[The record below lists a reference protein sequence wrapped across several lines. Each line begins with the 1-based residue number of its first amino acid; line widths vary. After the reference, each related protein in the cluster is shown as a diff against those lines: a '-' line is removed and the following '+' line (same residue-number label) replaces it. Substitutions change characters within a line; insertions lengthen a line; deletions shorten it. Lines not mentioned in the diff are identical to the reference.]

1 MKKFSKSCLFC
12 LAVINLP
19 SNLPAQEVA
28 RPRVVN
34 ENEIPQ
40 NAAGMVDQEESEF
53 YQLAINLYAE
63 AIKQQ
68 DPQLAKDLLLRT
80 EQRLVDFVNRY
91 KQANNTPM
99 ALYHLA
105 DVYKR
110 LDNQR
115 GMLDTYA
122 ELVQRFPRHAYASYG
137 AYYLGLSAMAQED
150 WQDAVRRLDFVLREN
165 AVPELVNDVTYR
177 LGYSYLRMNRKG
189 DAYRCFDKLARN
201 EQLLKDNAPLALLA
215 LTMTANMDQQEKR
228 FDLAVERLQKALAI
242 TQKSGAAADKK
253 QAAALKSTL
262 ASLYQKLNKPKQAL
276 ELYGELAVD
285 GSDAQMAASARMQAA
300 ALYFN
305 DKQYQKV
312 VDLLGAQKIDSDNA
326 EVDLSVL
333 SMLAKAYAKL
343 GKEKQAQEIYEK
355 ITIKQPVGSEGH
367 FAASYAVQ
375 QLKLKNKDK
384 DFLAAN
390 ARFLDQYN
398 NRRADSSLVQEA
410 WLQRALRLEQEKRDN
425 DAMAAWN
432 MVRAER
438 LSNEHRPLV
447 YLRRAALLSRLGDRA
462 KAIKDFEAFLDLPH
476 DNNDKTTQNLVA
488 GALLGRAQAYQ
499 AQGQL
504 ERAMQDFEQVTLRFG
519 ELPVAQD
526 AWMKCA
532 DLLSQLNRQNDA
544 EKKYSE
550 YIKKF
555 PKGRPQLLAR
565 AHHMVGKSLYDNS
578 KYAEAIK
585 HLEES
590 IVLHPERFYESGAK
604 HLVLCYIKA
613 NDFANARKTFDELEQ
628 RFPNSVRELPP
639 AIASSIGLDCFNNKN
654 FADANKYLSKV
665 ADEKN
670 PLATKKELWRKLAT
684 ARMLVAD
691 HQAALKALNFFI
703 AAEENNTRKIEALV
717 DRAHMQRKLKQNQQ
731 AMDSIKEALRFDLQ
745 GPAQAKVY
753 MERGEIYAAMNDLD
767 KAADDFNRTAQLF
780 TDDKQL
786 RPLALSRCVE
796 VLRQAGKNSDAD
808 QFAAD
813 LKKEFPDWKK
823 E

>member
-1 MKKFSKSCLFC
+1 MKKLSKSCLFC
-12 LAVINLP
+12 LAL
-19 SNLPAQEVA
+19 SQLPATLQAQEME

-34 ENEIPQ
+34 ENELPP
-40 NAAGMVDQEESEF
+40 NVEGLVDRDETEF

-63 AIKQQ
+63 ATKQQ
-68 DPQLAKDLLLRT
+68 DPQLRKDLLLRT
-80 EQRLVDFVNRY
+80 EQRLLDFIERY
-91 KQANNTPM
+91 KQGTNTPL

-110 LDNQR
+110 MDNQR
-115 GMLDTYA
+115 GMLDCYA
-122 ELVQRFPRHAYASYG
+122 ELVKRFPRHAYASYA
-137 AYYLGLSAMAQED
+137 AYYLGLSAMGQEE
-150 WQDAVRRLDFVLREN
+150 WAESVRRFDFVLREN

-177 LGYSYLRMNRKG
+177 MGYSYLRMNRKG

-215 LTMTANMDQQEKR
+215 LTMTANIDQQEKR
-228 FDLAVERLQKALAI
+228 FDLAVDRLQKALQL
-242 TQKSGAAADKK
+242 TQKAAAPADKK
-253 QAAALKSTL
+253 QQSAIKSTL
-262 ASLYQKLNKPKQAL
+262 ASLYQKMEKPKEAL
-276 ELYGELAVD
+276 ALYGELAID
-285 GSDAQMAASARMQAA
+285 GSDAQMAATARMQAA
-300 ALYFN
+300 SLYFKE
-305 DKQYQKV
+305 KQYQKV
-312 VDLLGAQKIDSDNA
+312 VDMLGGQQIESENA
-326 EVDLSVL
+326 ELNLSVL

-343 GKEKQAQEIYEK
+343 GREKQALEIYEK
-355 ITIKQPVGSEGH
+355 ITIKQPAGSEGH

-390 ARFLDQYN
+390 ARFLDLYN
-398 NRRADSSLVQEA
+398 TKRAESPLVQEA
-410 WLQRALRLEQEKRDN
+410 WLQRALRLEQDKRDN
-425 DAMAAWN
+425 DAMGAWS

-438 LSNEHRPLV
+438 LAEQHRPLV

-462 KAIKDFEAFLDLPH
+462 KAIKDFDAFLDLPQ
-476 DNNDKTTQNLVA
+476 DNNDKSTQNLVA

-504 ERAMQDFEQVTLRFG
+504 DRAMQDFEQVTLRFAD
-519 ELPVAQD
+519 LPVAED

-544 EKKYSE
+544 EKKYAE

-565 AHHMVGKSLYDNS
+565 AHHMCGKSLYDNS

-590 IVLHPERFYESGAK
+590 VVLHPERFYESGAK
-604 HLVLCYIKA
+604 HLVLCYIKV
-613 NDFANARKTFDELEQ
+613 NDFDNARKTFDELEQ

-639 AIASSIGLDCFNNKN
+639 AIASSIGLDCFNSKK

-670 PLATKKELWRKLAT
+670 PLTTKKELWRKLAT
-684 ARMLVAD
+684 ARMLIAD
-691 HQAALKALNFFI
+691 HEGALKALNFFI
-703 AAEENNTRKIEALV
+703 SAEENNTRKIEALV
-717 DRAHMQRKLKQNQQ
+717 DRAQMQRKLKQNEQ
-731 AMDSIKEALRFDLQ
+731 AMESIKEALRFDLQ

-753 MERGEIYAAMNDLD
+753 LERGEVYAAMNDFN

-796 VLRQAGKNSDAD
+796 VLRQAGRNSDAD

-813 LKKEFPDWKK
+813 LKREFPEWKK
-823 E
+823 D